1 MRPFTYLAYGLHI
14 SSDLACPELASH
26 ANGRADV
33 RVRLGHAPLELA
45 QPQAQGECYQI
56 TRTQLLL
63 KIDHVGRYLVSNG
76 NEIVVERAP
85 EASEDD
91 VRVFLLGSVLGA
103 LLHQRGVLPLHA
115 SAIET
120 AYGAVAF
127 AGQIGHGK
135 STLAAAFH
143 ARGYRVLADDV
154 CAVALDAEGKP
165 LVMPAYP
172 QLNLWADALAHIG
185 ESKDAL
191 RRSRVLTEKYG
202 LPVSERF
209 ATRPAPLCAVYEL
222 NTTNS
227 AEPSLAR
234 VTGNA
239 RLWLLRDNTFRL
251 SFLAG
256 MDDSERYLRMALAV
270 AQHILTV
277 RVSRPCESFL
287 LDELADLVESDL
299 RVAFGSPHQAPTS
312 RWETLRPARSAENR
326 WESRPQSNSSSG
338 E

>member
-33 RVRLGHAPLELA
+33 RIRLGHAPLELI
-45 QPQAQGECYQI
+45 QPQAQGECYQV

-63 KIDHVGRYLVSNG
+63 KIDRVGRYLVSNG
-76 NEIVVERAP
+76 NDIVVERAP

-115 SAIET
+115 SAVET

-143 ARGYRVLADDV
+143 GRGYRVLADDV

-191 RRSRVLTEKYG
+191 RRTRVLSEKYG
-202 LPVSERF
+202 LPISERF

-222 NTTNS
+222 NTANS
-227 AEPSLAR
+227 AKPSLAR

-270 AQHILTV
+270 AQHIRTA
-277 RVSRPCESFL
+277 RVSRPAAPFL
-287 LDELADLVESDL
+287 LDELADLIENDL
-299 RVAFGSPHQAPTS
+299 RASFGPPHQAPQS
-312 RWETLRPARSAENR
+312 CSETF
-326 WESRPQSNSSSG
+326 
-338 E
+338 